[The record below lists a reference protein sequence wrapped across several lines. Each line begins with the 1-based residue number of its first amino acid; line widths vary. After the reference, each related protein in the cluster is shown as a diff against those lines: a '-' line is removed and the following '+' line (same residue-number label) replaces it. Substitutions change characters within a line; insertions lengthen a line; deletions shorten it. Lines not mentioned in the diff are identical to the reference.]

1 MVDGRGT
8 VFADFVHYDAET
20 AKPTNDIAQSIETT
34 DNQNFTVKLKP
45 GYKFQDGTVV
55 TSKSFVDAWNY
66 AAYGPNAQSSGYF
79 VESRSRASATS
90 SAPAPPTPTTRA
102 GLHPEGQGDAPA

>member
-1 MVDGRGT
+1 MAT
-8 VFADFVHYDAET
+8 SSTAIFAKLVHYDAET
-20 AKPTNDIAQSIETT
+20 AKPTNDIAESIETT

-66 AAYGPNAQSSGYF
+66 AAYGPNAQSERLLHGAD
-79 VESRSRASATS
+79 R
-90 SAPAPPTPTTRA
+90 
-102 GLHPEGQGDAPA
+102 GLR